1 MFKLALYSLLNRRSS
16 AVLTVFAIALSV
28 LLLLG
33 VERVREQVRANFA
46 NTVSGTDIIVG
57 ARTGQVQLLLS
68 SVFHIGSMT
77 NTLSWDSY
85 EYLQELPQ
93 VRWHIPL
100 ALGDSVGGA
109 PVVATTNDF
118 FQHFQYGS
126 RQPLE
131 FATGEHFSGP
141 TDVVVGALVAS
152 QQGHEVGAGITIAH
166 GAGGISFSQHDT
178 HDFQVRGVLKA
189 TGTPVDKA
197 VYIPL
202 EGLALVHDE
211 VTGTS
216 APDSEHEHDHA
227 HDNEH
232 MDEHSGPTQT
242 LSAVLLGLE
251 SKPYAIRMQRQ
262 INTYTMEPLTAIMPG
277 MTLQQLWQTLSVF
290 EQALFVITI
299 LVVITGLLGMLTTLL
314 ASLRERRR
322 EMAVLRAVGAGPG
335 TIFTL
340 LVSEAA
346 LLTLLGCVAGVVGLY
361 AAQLIAAP
369 LLAEQL
375 GLSLTITG
383 LQTNEWALLGLV
395 LIAGILV
402 SLFPAWRAYKLSLA
416 DGLTVKL

>member
-1 MFKLALYSLLNRRSS
+1 MFKLALYSLLNRRGS
-16 AVLTVFAIALSV
+16 AILTIVAIALSV

-33 VERVREQVRANFA
+33 VERVRDQVRANFA

-85 EYLQELPQ
+85 EYLKELPQ

-118 FQHFQYGS
+118 FEHFQYGS

-152 QQGHEVGAGITIAH
+152 QQGHEVGTRITIAH
-166 GAGGISFSQHDT
+166 GAGGISFSQHDI

-211 VTGTS
+211 VTGTPS
-216 APDSEHEHDHA
+216 TDAESEHDHD
-227 HDNEH
+227 HEH
-232 MDEHSGPTQT
+232 MDEHAGPTQT

-262 INTYTMEPLTAIMPG
+262 INTYTTEPLTAIMPG

-290 EQALFVITI
+290 EQALFVITV

-335 TIFTL
+335 TVFTL

-346 LLTLLGCVAGVVGLY
+346 LLTLLGCVVGVVGLY

-369 LLAEQL
+369 LLAQQL
-375 GLSLTITG
+375 GLSLSITG
-383 LQTNEWALLGLV
+383 LQANEWALLGLV

-402 SLFPAWRAYKLSLA
+402 SVFPAWRAYKLSLA

>member
-1 MFKLALYSLLNRRSS
+1 MFKLALQSLLNRRSS
-16 AVLTVFAIALSV
+16 AILTVVAIALSV

-33 VERVREQVRANFA
+33 VERVRDQVRSNFA
-46 NTVSGTDIIVG
+46 NTVSGTDLIVG

-77 NTLSWDSY
+77 NTLSWSSY
-85 EYLQELPQ
+85 EYLRDLPQ
-93 VRWHIPL
+93 VSWHIPL

-118 FQHFQYGS
+118 FEFFQYGS
-126 RQPLE
+126 RQPLQL
-131 FATGEHFSGP
+131 AAGQHFSDS
-141 TDVVVGALVAS
+141 TDVVVGALVAR
-152 QQGHEVGAGITIAH
+152 QQGYKVGDAMTVAH
-166 GAGGISFSQHDT
+166 GAGGISFSQHDS
-178 HDFQVRGVLKA
+178 HAFHVRGVLA
-189 TGTPVDKA
+189 PTGTPVDKA

-211 VTGTS
+211 VTGTP
-216 APDSEHEHDHA
+216 ATDPDHEHKHEHQHEHEQA
-227 HDNEH
+227 
-232 MDEHSGPTQT
+232 GPTQT

-251 SKPYAIRMQRQ
+251 SKPFAIRLQRQ
-262 INTYTMEPLTAIMPG
+262 INTYAEEPLTAIMPG
-277 MTLQQLWQTLSVF
+277 MTLQQLWQTLNVF

-346 LLTLLGCVAGVVGLY
+346 LLTVVGCVVGVVGLY
-361 AAQLIAAP
+361 LAQLLAAP
-369 LLAEQL
+369 LLAQQL
-375 GLSLTITG
+375 GLTLSITG
-383 LQTNEWALLGLV
+383 IQPNEWMLLGLV